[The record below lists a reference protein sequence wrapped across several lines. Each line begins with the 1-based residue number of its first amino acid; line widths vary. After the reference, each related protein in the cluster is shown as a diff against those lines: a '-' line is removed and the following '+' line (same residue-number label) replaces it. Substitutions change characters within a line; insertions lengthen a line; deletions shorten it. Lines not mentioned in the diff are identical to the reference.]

1 MAWRGD
7 SIKTLRAAL
16 KQRELGRNDQ
26 VRQEVRVATEP
37 VRLDRVTGEAR
48 VAYAHDWRV
57 ERQPLHLGLR
67 TRDQGLFI
75 RLRDSGRREDGRQAC
90 PLVEW

>member
-1 MAWRGD
+1 
-7 SIKTLRAAL
+7 
-16 KQRELGRNDQ
+16 
-26 VRQEVRVATEP
+26 
-37 VRLDRVTGEAR
+37 
-48 VAYAHDWRV
+48 V